1 MKTKNICTTDY
12 AKLNDVTGFFV
23 ESDNNIKKVTK
34 NALDAKI
41 RKATVETLDS
51 YGSLLT
57 EVEW

>member
-12 AKLNDVTGFFV
+12 TKLNDVAGFFV

-34 NALDAKI
+34 NALDTKI
-41 RKATVETLDS
+41 RKLAVETLDA